1 MPVDAGGMDIYIV
14 QGLACT
20 ENTAR
25 PMRLAVFV
33 PEIIKYAEEK

>member
-20 ENTAR
+20 VNTAR

-33 PEIIKYAEEK
+33 PEIIKYAEEM